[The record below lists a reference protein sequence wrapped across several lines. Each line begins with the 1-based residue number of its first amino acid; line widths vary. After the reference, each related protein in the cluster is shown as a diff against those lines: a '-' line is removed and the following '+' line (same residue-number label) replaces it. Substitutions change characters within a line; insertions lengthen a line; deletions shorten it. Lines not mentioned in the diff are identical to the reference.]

1 MLLAPDSL
9 HLLRQAEYNCIIMR
23 KAFLIAS
30 FFFTATSIVFSAMP
44 FDTLAFIPIALAVI
58 CIFIVLK
65 KSTADERKTPK
76 RLFIVLYICSAIVLL
91 KTFLIKNEVAKD
103 ADFEKEKIET
113 KKEAKKELENLEK
126 DLE

>member
-1 MLLAPDSL
+1 
-9 HLLRQAEYNCIIMR
+9 MR

-91 KTFLIKNEVAKD
+91 KTFLITNEVAKD